1 MAARDVA
8 TRKTRRQPLA
18 LIDLFCGRWRL
29 IVTAKEAARRAVE
42 ETRRI
47 MSQVGECSEQATFEA
62 FDEAFDA
69 EIVGWRMRLEEL
81 EDEDE

>member
-1 MAARDVA
+1 M
-8 TRKTRRQPLA
+8 
-18 LIDLFCGRWRL
+18 
-29 IVTAKEAARRAVE
+29 TAKEAARRAVE